1 MKIIEKSLI
10 LEDKLVNG
18 YRDSILALIDLMI
31 EEQCKKDKYFAA
43 LEMLKEMIMVY
54 NEDENVIEDT
64 ELYSEILFRYLKDNS
79 EDDEDKV
86 MVTNI
91 IKEQLK
97 SELER

>member
-1 MKIIEKSLI
+1 MKIIEKPLK
-10 LEDKLVNG
+10 LENDKVNG
-18 YRDSILALIDLMI
+18 YRDSILELIDLMI
-31 EEQCKKDKYFAA
+31 VEQCKEDKYFAA